1 MASRTGIPTVIK
13 VAQLFCATL
22 SRLAPSIKRLT
33 SEDDAV
39 ATAIDVALAA
49 CLALEII
56 LEPYLEEGD

>member
-13 VAQLFCATL
+13 IAQLFCSTL

-33 SEDDAV
+33 SEEPAV
-39 ATAIDVALAA
+39 ATAIDVALAG